1 MDFVETIESGF
12 FVKKVLPVLPYML
25 LCTFINFNSNKQL
38 QKGKNW
44 KKAKRQNS
52 VSNGNISME
61 IFFRHN

>member
-44 KKAKRQNS
+44 KKAK
-52 VSNGNISME
+52 
-61 IFFRHN
+61 FW